1 MMTHTKERTNVSIDA
16 KLLEQA
22 RAEKLILSALLE
34 DAIKR
39 RLKETEHARWLE
51 ENRNAIEAYN
61 RDIEEHGV
69 FSDGLRSF

>member
-1 MMTHTKERTNVSIDA
+1 MKMHTKERTNVSIDGE
-16 KLLEQA
+16 LLEQA
-22 RAEKLILSALLE
+22 RSEKLVLSALLE

-39 RLKETEHARWLE
+39 RLKETAYTRWLE
-51 ENRNAIEAYN
+51 KNKDAIGVYN